1 MKFHNLTVPLT
12 CVGSLAILAGALTS
26 VRAQPVLKDAFKNQ
40 FLIGAAL
47 NEDQFSGKGG
57 CADSLI
63 PAQFNTISPENVLK
77 WESIHPG
84 PNQYDFGSADRYVQY
99 GRKHKMFIVGHT
111 LVWHNQTPA
120 WVFRDDKGNKGNP
133 VDRETLLRRLH
144 DHIATVVGRYKG
156 KINGWDVVNEA
167 LNEDGTLRPS
177 PWFKILG
184 GDYLLKAYQF
194 AHEADPKAQLYY
206 NDYSL
211 ENAPKRAG
219 AIALIQKLRS
229 QGVPIAAVGL
239 QGHYKMNWPAPA
251 QLEETIKAFSA
262 LGIKVMITELDVDV
276 LPAATRSEAAEVGM
290 NFQLQARLNPYT
302 NGLPDSV
309 QQALAKR
316 YADLFEVL
324 VQNRKSLSR
333 VTFWGVTDA
342 DSWLNKWPVKGRT
355 SYPLLFD
362 RQCQPKPAFDAVIQV
377 ARQSV
382 RSD

>member
-1 MKFHNLTVPLT
+1 MKSHSLTVPLT
-12 CVGSLAILAGALTS
+12 CVASLAILAGALTS

-84 PNQYDFGSADRYVQY
+84 PNQYDFGPADRYVEY

-120 WVFRDDKGNKGNP
+120 WVFRDDKGNP

-219 AIALIQKLRS
+219 AIALIQKLQS
-229 QGVPIAAVGL
+229 QGVPIAAAGL

-316 YADLFEVL
+316 YANLFEVL

>member
-1 MKFHNLTVPLT
+1 
-12 CVGSLAILAGALTS
+12 
-26 VRAQPVLKDAFKNQ
+26 
-40 FLIGAAL
+40 
-47 NEDQFSGKGG
+47 
-57 CADSLI
+57 
-63 PAQFNTISPENVLK
+63 
-77 WESIHPG
+77 
-84 PNQYDFGSADRYVQY
+84 
-99 GRKHKMFIVGHT
+99 MFIVGHT

-120 WVFRDDKGNKGNP
+120 WVFRDDKGNP

-219 AIALIQKLRS
+219 AIALIQKLQS

-251 QLEETIKAFSA
+251 QLEETIKTFSA

-324 VQNRKSLSR
+324 VQNRKSMSR

-377 ARQSV
+377 ARQGV

>member
-1 MKFHNLTVPLT
+1 MKSHSLTVPLT
-12 CVGSLAILAGALTS
+12 CVASLAILAGALTS

-84 PNQYDFGSADRYVQY
+84 PNQYDFGPADRYVEY

-120 WVFRDDKGNKGNP
+120 WVFRDDKGNP

-219 AIALIQKLRS
+219 AIALIQKLQS
-229 QGVPIAAVGL
+229 QGVPIAAAGL

-290 NFQLQARLNPYT
+290 NFQLQARLNPYM

-316 YADLFEVL
+316 YANLFEVL
-324 VQNRKSLSR
+324 VQNRKSMSR

>member
-1 MKFHNLTVPLT
+1 MKSHSFTVPLT
-12 CVGSLAILAGALTS
+12 CVASLAILAGALTS

-84 PNQYDFGSADRYVQY
+84 PNQYDFGPADRYVEY

-120 WVFRDDKGNKGNP
+120 WVFRDDKGNP

-219 AIALIQKLRS
+219 AIALIQKLQS
-229 QGVPIAAVGL
+229 QGVPIAAAGL

-309 QQALAKR
+309 QQALAKS
-316 YADLFEVL
+316 YANLFEVL
-324 VQNRKSLSR
+324 VQNRKSMSR

>member
-120 WVFRDDKGNKGNP
+120 WVFRDDKGNP

>member
-1 MKFHNLTVPLT
+1 MKSHNLTVPLT
-12 CVGSLAILAGALTS
+12 CVASLAILAGALTS
-26 VRAQPVLKDAFKNQ
+26 VRAQLVLKDAFKNQ

-120 WVFRDDKGNKGNP
+120 WVFRDDKGNP

-229 QGVPIAAVGL
+229 QGVPIAAAGL